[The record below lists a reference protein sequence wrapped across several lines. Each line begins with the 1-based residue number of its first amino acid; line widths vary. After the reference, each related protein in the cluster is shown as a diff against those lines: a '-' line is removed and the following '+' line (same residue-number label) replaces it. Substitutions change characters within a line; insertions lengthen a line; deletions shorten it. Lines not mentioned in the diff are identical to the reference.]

1 MLGEYEVKMMRPR
14 QGRSMPRCGQSGA
27 CQGSGTVNRPLG
39 PSFVGAG
46 RDLPLVHPPQRRH
59 PGHEPA
65 GVWRIWVKAGAGL
78 LVLLVVC
85 MPVTAVAANPPSI
98 VTYHYDNY
106 RTGFNS
112 AETILTPANVGS
124 LALKYTIVLD
134 EQVDAQPLYVN
145 GIVYVVTENNTIYA
159 INPSTGAVVASR
171 NLGTP
176 VPMSALP
183 GSCNTNSAVV
193 GTTSTPVIDPS
204 ANLLYLIA
212 YTYESG
218 RPLYRVHALDLG
230 TLADMITPVIVT
242 AAASLSGNSTYNFNP
257 AVSRQRAALLLANG
271 NIYAGFASFCDFTSN
286 ITRGWVLG
294 WNASTLTP
302 LPSNYLI
309 NRQET
314 SSQNFFLSSI
324 WMSGFGLAAD
334 SSGDVYFS
342 TGNSDA
348 TGSSYSSNLN
358 LEESVVRLSGDL
370 ASVHGYFTPRNYADL
385 DAQDLDV
392 SAGGVLL
399 FPDQY
404 GGKNLAVALGKA
416 SPLFLLDRD
425 NLGGYDPS
433 SDHII
438 AEHGSYYCWCGP
450 SYFKSSDGIGRVIIS
465 ANTSTVQVW
474 KIVTS
479 ISLDIT
485 MEHESNTI
493 STGQDGGFFTS
504 VSSNGLSNALIW
516 AVGRPTSSGVFLK
529 SSGPAYVRLYAFD
542 PTAMTVK
549 GSSPPVFTANA
560 GTWPNS
566 NANANI
572 VPVVANGQVFVA
584 SYKQLTIWGLAA
596 TSTTPP
602 SSTGAGTSSIGT
614 FPAAPSTTLGSF
626 PHAPGI
632 GNGTTTSLPQATGPT
647 IFRPAAPTS
656 PPPPQG
662 FP

>member
-1 MLGEYEVKMMRPR
+1 M
-14 QGRSMPRCGQSGA
+14 
-27 CQGSGTVNRPLG
+27 
-39 PSFVGAG
+39 
-46 RDLPLVHPPQRRH
+46 
-59 PGHEPA
+59 
-65 GVWRIWVKAGAGL
+65 WVKAGAGL
-78 LVLLVVC
+78 LVSLVAC
-85 MPVTAVAANPPSI
+85 TPGTAVAANPPSM

-106 RTGFNS
+106 RTGWNS
-112 AETILTPANVGS
+112 AETILTPANVDS
-124 LALKYTIVLD
+124 LALKYAIALD
-134 EQVDAQPLYVN
+134 EQVDAQPLYVD
-145 GIVYVVTENNTIYA
+145 GIVYVVTENNTVYA

-183 GSCNTNSAVV
+183 GSCNNNSAVV
-193 GTTSTPVIDPS
+193 GITSTPVIDPS

-212 YTYESG
+212 YTYENGS
-218 RPLYRVHALDLG
+218 PIYRLHALDLG

-242 AAASLSGNSTYNFNP
+242 ATASLSGNSPYNFN
-257 AVSRQRAALLLANG
+257 ARVSRQRAALLLANG
-271 NIYAGFASFCDFTSN
+271 NIYAGFASFCDFAST

-314 SSQNFFLSSI
+314 SSRNFFLSSI

-358 LEESVVRLSGDL
+358 LEESLVRLSGDL
-370 ASVHGYFTPRNYADL
+370 ASVHGYFTPSNYGDL

-433 SDHII
+433 GNHTL
-438 AEHGSYYCWCGP
+438 AEHGSYNCWCGP
-450 SYFKSSDGIGRVIIS
+450 SYFKGSDGIGRVIIS
-465 ANTSTVQVW
+465 TNTSTVQVW
-474 KIVTS
+474 KVLTIP
-479 ISLDIT
+479 SLDIT
-485 MEHESNTI
+485 MDRESNTI

-504 VSSNGLSNALIW
+504 ISSNGLSNALIW
-516 AVGRPTSSGVFLK
+516 AVGRPTLTLSGLK
-529 SSGPAYVRLYAFD
+529 SSPGPAYVRLYAFD
-542 PTAMTVK
+542 PAAMTKK

-572 VPVVANGQVFVA
+572 VPVVANGQVFVT
-584 SYKQLTIWGLAA
+584 SYQELTIWGLAA
-596 TSTTPP
+596 TS
-602 SSTGAGTSSIGT
+602 STGAGTPSIGT
-614 FPAAPSTTLGSF
+614 FLARPSTTIGSF
-626 PHAPGI
+626 PYPSGI
-632 GNGTTTSLPQATGPT
+632 GIGTPL
-647 IFRPAAPTS
+647 FRPAAPTS